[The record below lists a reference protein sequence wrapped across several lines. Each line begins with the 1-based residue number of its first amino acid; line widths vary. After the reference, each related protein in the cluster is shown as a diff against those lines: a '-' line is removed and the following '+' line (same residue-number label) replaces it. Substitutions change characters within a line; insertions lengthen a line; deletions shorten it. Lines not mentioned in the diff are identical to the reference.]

1 MAVETSI
8 VREAPFLED
17 IRKRLLT
24 SAEQLVQEPVGPG
37 GLLPAA
43 QLAPFPTTSR
53 EAFERAQAGLGAY
66 QPFLT
71 DAAAQQR
78 LAVQQQAAA
87 AETLAPLAARGP
99 ERLEEARIAAL
110 LGAGDVTGRIGAF
123 QDPFQQQVIDR
134 FTEEATRQNELAK
147 IRFRDTAEGAGAL
160 GGLGRFVEEGEMEGR
175 LQQILQQQQAALRS
189 QGFTTALGAAEREAA
204 RAQQLPQQL
213 SGIEQLQYQLPG
225 SLAAQQQA
233 LAAQQQNLAT
243 AQAGLGGLTQQL
255 SAQDV
260 ALLSQVGAQ
269 QQQQG
274 QRALD
279 LARQNQLQQLYE
291 PYQRVGYFSDILKG
305 QPTVSSTLTQSTEP
319 RANPLSQAL
328 GAGISLAGIFGPGGF
343 GQGYLFGPA
352 GQSLAGK
359 V

>member
-1 MAVETSI
+1 MATETSI

-24 SAEQLVQEPVGPG
+24 SAESLVKQPVGAG
-37 GLLPAA
+37 GLLPES
-43 QLAPFPTTSR
+43 QLAPFPSTTTQ
-53 EAFERAQAGLGAY
+53 AFDLAQTGLGAF

-71 DAAAQQR
+71 DAAAQQ
-78 LAVQQQAAA
+78 AAA
-87 AETLAPLAARGP
+87 AGQLAPLAERGP
-99 ERLEEARIAAL
+99 GRLEEARLAAL
-110 LGAGDVTGRIGAF
+110 LGAGDITGRIGDF

-147 IRFRDTAEGAGAL
+147 IRFRDTAAQAGAL
-160 GGLGRFVEEGEMEGR
+160 GGLGRFGGEAELEGR
-175 LQQILQQQQAALRS
+175 LAQILGQQQAGLRS

-204 RAQQLPQQL
+204 RQQQLPGQL
-213 SGIEQLQYQLPG
+213 TGIEQLQYQLPG
-225 SLAAQQQA
+225 SLAAQQQ
-233 LAAQQQNLAT
+233 NLAT
-243 AQAGLGGLTQQL
+243 AQAGLGGMTQQL

-274 QRALD
+274 QRGLD

-291 PYQRVGYFSDILKG
+291 PYQRIGYLSDILKG
-305 QPTVSSTLTQSTEP
+305 QPSVQSTLTQSTEP

-343 GQGYLFGPA
+343 GGGYLFNPA
-352 GQSLAGK
+352 NQGVAGGLSGLT
-359 V
+359 

>member
-1 MAVETSI
+1 MATETSI

-24 SAEQLVQEPVGPG
+24 SAEQLVKTPVGLE
-37 GLLPAA
+37 GLLPEA
-43 QLAPFPTTSR
+43 QLAPFPSTTTQ
-53 EAFERAQAGLGAY
+53 AFDLAQAGLAGF

-71 DAAAQQR
+71 DAA
-78 LAVQQQAAA
+78 QQQAAA
-87 AETLAPLAARGP
+87 AGQLAPLAERGP
-99 ERLEEARIAAL
+99 ERLEEARAAAL
-110 LGAGDVTGRIGAF
+110 LGAGDITGRIQDF

-147 IRFRDTAEGAGAL
+147 IRFRDTAAKSDAL
-160 GGLGRFVEEGEMEGR
+160 GGLGRFVEEGEFEGR
-175 LQQILQQQQAALRS
+175 LQQILQQQQAGLRS

-204 RAQQLPQQL
+204 RTQQLPGQL
-213 SGIEQLQYQLPG
+213 MGIEQLQYQLPG
-225 SLAAQQQA
+225 SLAAQQTA
-233 LAAQQQNLAT
+233 LAQ

-343 GQGYLFGPA
+343 GQGYLFNQGNQA
-352 GQSLAGK
+352 LAGNLPNLG
-359 V
+359 

>member
-1 MAVETSI
+1 MATETSI

-24 SAEQLVQEPVGPG
+24 SAEDLVKTPVGPG
-37 GLLPAA
+37 GLLPEA
-43 QLAPFPTTSR
+43 QLAPFSSATTQ
-53 EAFERAQAGLGAY
+53 AFDRAQAGLGAF

-71 DAAAQQR
+71 DAAAQQ
-78 LAVQQQAAA
+78 AAA
-87 AETLAPLAARGP
+87 AGTLTPLTERGP
-99 ERLEEARIAAL
+99 ERLEEARLAAL
-110 LGAGDVTGRIGAF
+110 LGAGDITDRIEAF
-123 QDPFQQQVIDR
+123 QDPFQQQVIDK

-147 IRFRDTAEGAGAL
+147 IRFRDTAVKSDAL
-160 GGLGRFVEEGEMEGR
+160 GGLGRFVEEGELEGR
-175 LQQILQQQQAALRS
+175 LAQILGQQQAGLRS

-204 RAQQLPQQL
+204 RQQQLPGQL
-213 SGIEQLQYQLPG
+213 MGIEQLQYQLPG
-225 SLAAQQQA
+225 SLAAQQSA
-233 LAAQQQNLAT
+233 LGQ

-255 SAQDV
+255 SAQDI

-291 PYQRVGYFSDILKG
+291 PYQRVGYLSDILKG

-343 GQGYLFGPA
+343 GQGYLFNQGQNTGALAA
-352 GQSLAGK
+352 GASRLLG
-359 V
+359 

>member
-1 MAVETSI
+1 MATETSI

-24 SAEQLVQEPVGPG
+24 SAEELVKAPVGAG
-37 GLLPAA
+37 GLLPES
-43 QLAPFPTTSR
+43 QLAPFPSTTTQ
-53 EAFERAQAGLGAY
+53 AFDLAQTGLGAY

-71 DAAAQQR
+71 DAA
-78 LAVQQQAAA
+78 QQQAAA
-87 AETLAPLAARGP
+87 AGQLAPLAERGP
-99 ERLEEARIAAL
+99 ERLEEARAAAL
-110 LGAGDVTGRIGAF
+110 LGAGDITGRIEAF

-147 IRFRDTAEGAGAL
+147 IRFRDTATQAGAL
-160 GGLGRFVEEGEMEGR
+160 GGLGRFGGESELEGR
-175 LQQILQQQQAALRS
+175 LAQILGQQQAGLRS

-204 RAQQLPQQL
+204 RQQQLPQQL
-213 SGIEQLQYQLPG
+213 MGIEQLQYQLPG
-225 SLAAQQQA
+225 SLAAQQQ
-233 LAAQQQNLAT
+233 NLAT
-243 AQAGLGGLTQQL
+243 AQAGLGGMTQQL

-274 QRALD
+274 QRGLD

-291 PYQRVGYFSDILKG
+291 PYQRIGYLSDILKG
-305 QPTVSSTLTQSTEP
+305 QPSVQSTLTQSTEP

-343 GQGYLFGPA
+343 GQGYLFNQNANA
-352 GQSLAGK
+352 GALASGLGGLA
-359 V
+359 

>member
-1 MAVETSI
+1 MATETSI

-24 SAEQLVQEPVGPG
+24 SAEDLVKTPVGPG
-37 GLLPAA
+37 GLLPES
-43 QLAPFPTTSR
+43 QLAPFSSATTQ
-53 EAFERAQAGLGAY
+53 AFDRAQAGLGAF

-71 DAAAQQR
+71 DAAAQQ
-78 LAVQQQAAA
+78 AAA
-87 AETLAPLAARGP
+87 AGTLTPLTERGP
-99 ERLEEARIAAL
+99 ERLEEARLAAL
-110 LGAGDVTGRIGAF
+110 LGAGDITGRIEAF
-123 QDPFQQQVIDR
+123 QDPFQQQVIDK

-147 IRFRDTAEGAGAL
+147 IRFRDTAVKSDAL
-160 GGLGRFVEEGEMEGR
+160 GGLGRFVEEGEFGGR
-175 LQQILQQQQAALRS
+175 LAQILGQQQAGLRS

-204 RAQQLPQQL
+204 RQQQLPGQL
-213 SGIEQLQYQLPG
+213 MGIEQLQYQLPG
-225 SLAAQQQA
+225 SLAAQQSA
-233 LAAQQQNLAT
+233 LGQ

-291 PYQRVGYFSDILKG
+291 PYQRVGYLSDILKG

-343 GQGYLFGPA
+343 GQGYLFNQGPNTGALAA
-352 GQSLAGK
+352 GASGLLG
-359 V
+359 